1 MDNNEIMTT
10 AEITPQERAVLL
22 DSRINVNVEILKN
35 TVREAANT
43 LFAIGRDLKTMR
55 DEKLYIQMGHKTFA
69 DYCNEKADVKQRQAY
84 NYIKCY
90 EIYGERLNTELA
102 NIENTK
108 LIYAAMLDTEDREQL
123 IESGELD
130 NMSTNEVKKYA
141 QELKSR
147 TAQITLELDEK
158 TKELSRYEKMQN
170 DFDKLKSELDANQ
183 SVKDKQS
190 ARIAELEEKNR
201 SMAKYETELKDKITE
216 LMNKPVEV
224 AVEKPSKA
232 EIEKIKKDAAE
243 KAEKA
248 AKKQHDKE
256 IAELRERMAAAE
268 KANAEKIE
276 RLESENASLPASPK
290 RIPPSTQKERIKFYA
305 EECLR
310 NFNAALEAVR
320 SLPEDERDKPMATM
334 KNMAAK
340 MTEALL

>member
-1 MDNNEIMTT
+1 MDNNEIMTAT
-10 AEITPQERAVLL
+10 EITPQERAVLL
-22 DSRINVNVEILKN
+22 DSRINVNVEVLKN

-84 NYIKCY
+84 NYIRCY
-90 EIYGERLNTELA
+90 EIYGERLNSELA

-108 LIYAAMLDTEDREQL
+108 LIYAAMLDTGDREQL

-130 NMSTNEVKKYA
+130 NMSANEVKKYA

-170 DFDKLKSELDANQ
+170 DFDKLKSELNAL
-183 SVKDKQS
+183 KAIEKQQKERMES
-190 ARIAELEEKNR
+190 LEKQNEELSKR
-201 SMAKYETELKDKITE
+201 
-216 LMNKPVEV
+216 PVDV

-232 EIEKIKKDAAE
+232 ELEKIKKAAAE

-256 IAELRERMAAAE
+256 IAELREQMAASE
-268 KANAEKIE
+268 KANAEKLE
-276 RLESENASLPASPK
+276 RLESENAALQSLAK
-290 RIPPSTQKERIKFYA
+290 KTPPSTQKERVKFHV

-310 NFNAALEAVR
+310 NFNAALEALNA
-320 SLPEDERDKPMATM
+320 LPEEERGKPITAMTAMVGKM
-334 KNMAAK
+334 K
-340 MTEALL
+340 EALL